1 MKTFIRFTCLALMSL
16 DSIYSQG
23 RDYGRSMVIAQQG
36 IAATSQTL
44 ASQATAQILAKGG
57 SAVDAAIAANTVL
70 AVVEPM
76 KTGLGGDLFVLYR
89 EAGSGKLVGLN
100 ASGPAPKALSP
111 GFLAK
116 KGFKTMPAAGIH
128 SFTVPGAVEG
138 WAQIHKRYGKLPWK
152 DLFQSAIAYAEK
164 GFPVTEAI
172 HESWAA
178 AIERI
183 HTNPESSRVFLP
195 GGQVPKEGDLF
206 KNPDI
211 GHALRLIA
219 DQGPDAFYKGEIAA
233 AMLKTSQKLGG
244 TMTAEDLAGFSSE
257 WVTPISTDYRG
268 WKIAELPPN
277 SQGFAALEM
286 LNIMEVTPASPFGPF
301 SAPEMHKRIEAMKLA
316 YADVRRYNADP
327 RTSQIPV
334 DRLLSKDYAKKRAAL
349 IHPEKANCN
358 VPNGD
363 PVGSN
368 TTYLTVVDKDG
379 NIASWIESVY
389 DEFGSG
395 LTAEGMGFIMQNRGA
410 LFTLEPT
417 HPNVLAGGKRPFHTI
432 IPAFMERGDQHI
444 GFGIMGG
451 ANQPL
456 AHAQFASNIIDYGMN
471 IQAALEAPRFTK
483 KNSAGCDVS
492 IEDRVP
498 LATLQQLSERGH
510 EIRIRRPYTQ
520 EMGRGQAILHDSRTG
535 TNYAPRPIRG
545 RMARRCRNRLCGSGR
560 QSRFRKTLSR
570 LHRPPPAELS
580 QRKKKQ

>member
-1 MKTFIRFTCLALMSL
+1 MRIPFAVAGFALLSLAPL
-16 DSIYSQG
+16 YGQG
-23 RDYGRSMVIAQQG
+23 RNYGRSMVITQQG

-44 ASQATAQILAKGG
+44 ASQAAAQILVKGG
-57 SAVDAAIAANTVL
+57 SAIDGAIAANAVL

-89 EAGSGKLVGLN
+89 EANTGKLVGLN

-111 GFLAK
+111 EFLAK
-116 KGFKTMPAAGIH
+116 QGTKTMPAFGIH
-128 SFTVPGAVEG
+128 TFTVPGAVDG
-138 WAQIHKRYGKLPWK
+138 WAQMHKRYGKLPWK

-178 AIERI
+178 SVERI
-183 HTNPESSRVFLP
+183 KPNHESVRVFLP
-195 GGQVPKEGDLF
+195 NGHVPAEGDLF
-206 KNPDI
+206 KNPGI

-219 DQGPDAFYKGEIAA
+219 DQGPKAFYTGEIAA
-233 AMLKTSQKLGG
+233 AILKTSQKLGG
-244 TMTAEDLAGFSSE
+244 TMTAADLSSFSSE
-257 WVTPISTDYRG
+257 WVTPISIDYRG
-268 WKIAELPPN
+268 WKISELPPN

-286 LNIMEVTPASPFGPF
+286 MNIMEVTPASPLGPF
-301 SAPEMHKRIEAMKLA
+301 SPPEMHKRIEAMKLA
-316 YADVRRYNADP
+316 YSDVRRYNADP
-327 RTSQIPV
+327 RVANIPV
-334 DRLLSKDYAKKRAAL
+334 DRLISKDYARKRAAL
-349 IHPEKANCN
+349 IDPQKANCD

-395 LTAEGMGFIMQNRGA
+395 ITAQGMGFIMQNRGA
-410 LFTLEPT
+410 LFTLDP
-417 HPNVLAGGKRPFHTI
+417 HSPNLLAGGKRPFHTI
-432 IPAFMERGDQHI
+432 IPAFMEKGDQHI

-483 KNSAGCDVS
+483 KNSGGCDVS

-510 EIRIRRPYTQ
+510 EIRIRREYTQ
-520 EMGRGQAILHDSRTG
+520 EMGRGQAILHNSRTG
-535 TNYAPRPIRG
+535 TNYAASDPRADGEAIPEPIV
-545 RMARRCRNRLCGSGR
+545 
-560 QSRFRKTLSR
+560 
-570 LHRPPPAELS
+570 P
-580 QRKKKQ
+580 

>member
-1 MKTFIRFTCLALMSL
+1 VRTFTRIACIALAWLVSA
-16 DSIYSQG
+16 YGQQG
-23 RDYGRSMVIAQQG
+23 RNYGRSMVIAQQG

-44 ASQATAQILAKGG
+44 ASQAAAQILARGG
-57 SAVDAAIAANTVL
+57 SAVDAAIAANAVL

-76 KTGLGGDLFVLYR
+76 KTGLGGDLFVLYW
-89 EAGSGKLVGLN
+89 EAASGKLVGLN

-111 GFLAK
+111 EFLAK
-116 KGFKTMPAAGIH
+116 QGIKTMPQSGIQ

-138 WAQIHKRYGKLPWK
+138 WSEIHKRYGKLPWR
-152 DLFQSAIAYAEK
+152 DLFQAAIAYAEK

-172 HESWAA
+172 RESWAQSVG
-178 AIERI
+178 RI
-183 HTNPESSRVFLP
+183 RVNPESVRVFLP
-195 GGQVPKEGDLF
+195 GGQVPMEGDLF
-206 KNPDI
+206 RNPGI

-219 DQGPDAFYKGEIAA
+219 DQGPAAFYKGEIAA
-233 AMLKTSQKLGG
+233 SILKTSQKLGG
-244 TMTAEDLAGFSSE
+244 TMTAEDLAGFSPE
-257 WVTPISTDYRG
+257 WVTPISIDYRG

-286 LNIMEVTPASPFGPF
+286 LNIMEVTPATPLGAFSPF
-301 SAPEMHKRIEAMKLA
+301 EMHKRIEAMKLA
-316 YADVRRYNADP
+316 YADLRRYNADP
-327 RTSQIPV
+327 RNYDAPVSQ
-334 DRLLSKDYAKKRAAL
+334 LLSKDYARKRSAL
-349 IHPEKANCN
+349 IDPKKANCN

-363 PVGSN
+363 PIGSN

-389 DEFGSG
+389 SEFGSG

-410 LFTLEPT
+410 LFTLDPKS
-417 HPNVLAGGKRPFHTI
+417 PNVLAGGKRPFHTI

-483 KNSAGCDVS
+483 LNATGCDVS
-492 IEDRVP
+492 IEVRVP
-498 LATLQQLSERGH
+498 ASTLQQLSERGH
-510 EIRIRRPYTQ
+510 EIRIRREYTQ

-535 TNYAPRPIRG
+535 TNYAASDPRADGEAVPEPIV
-545 RMARRCRNRLCGSGR
+545 
-560 QSRFRKTLSR
+560 Q
-570 LHRPPPAELS
+570 
-580 QRKKKQ
+580 

>member
-1 MKTFIRFTCLALMSL
+1 MKNAFSRFACFALIWL
-16 DSIYSQG
+16 LPVYGQG
-23 RDYGRSMVIAQQG
+23 RNYGRSMVIAQQG

-44 ASQATAQILAKGG
+44 ASQAAAQILAKGG

-76 KTGLGGDLFVLYR
+76 KTGLGGDLFVLYW
-89 EAGSGKLVGLN
+89 EAGTGKLVGLN
-100 ASGPAPKALSP
+100 ASGTAPKALSP
-111 GFLAK
+111 EYLARHGIK
-116 KGFKTMPAAGIH
+116 SMPPSGIH

-138 WAQIHKRYGKLPWK
+138 WAEIHKKYGKLPWK
-152 DLFQSAIAYAEK
+152 ELFQSAIAYAEK

-178 AIERI
+178 SVERI
-183 HTNPESSRVFLP
+183 RPNPESVRVFLP

-206 KNPDI
+206 RNPDI

-219 DQGPDAFYKGEIAA
+219 DQGPGAFYKGEIAA
-233 AMLKTSQKLGG
+233 AILKTSQKLGG

-257 WVTPISTDYRG
+257 WVTPISVDYRG

-286 LNIMEVTPASPFGPF
+286 MNIMEVTPASPFGAF
-301 SAPEMHKRIEAMKLA
+301 SPTEMHKRIEAMKLA

-327 RTSQIPV
+327 RTYDVPV
-334 DRLLSKDYAKKRAAL
+334 ARLLAKDYAKKRAAL
-349 IHPEKANCN
+349 IDPGKANCS

-410 LFTLEPT
+410 LFTLEPG

-432 IPAFMERGDQHI
+432 IPAFMEKGDQHI

-456 AHAQFASNIIDYGMN
+456 AHAQFASNIIDFGMN

-483 KNSAGCDVS
+483 RNAAGCDVS
-492 IEDRVP
+492 IEVRVP
-498 LATLQQLSERGH
+498 AATLQQLSERGH
-510 EIRIRRPYTQ
+510 EVRIRREYTQ
-520 EMGRGQAILHDSRTG
+520 EMGRGQAILHDSSTK
-535 TNYAPRPIRG
+535 TNYAASDPRADGEAVPEPI
-545 RMARRCRNRLCGSGR
+545 A
-560 QSRFRKTLSR
+560 
-570 LHRPPPAELS
+570 P
-580 QRKKKQ
+580 